1 MMVLRRSMDYP
12 QLLSAVRGRKVL
24 IWTCNTCARLCGGL
38 GGEESAKRLADRLS
52 EDGVNVVGVI
62 STSAS
67 CLEEKVIAKCD
78 SFEGRADLIISL
90 TCDVGSRLAAGVFGI
105 PAIDPLETLGPGHL
119 DRNGMPVLRDGS
131 VVMMG
136 TDPLV

>member
-1 MMVLRRSMDYP
+1 M
-12 QLLSAVRGRKVL
+12 
-24 IWTCNTCARLCGGL
+24 
-38 GGEESAKRLADRLS
+38 ADRLS

-78 SFEGRADLIISL
+78 SFDGHADLIISL
-90 TCDVGSRLAAGVFGI
+90 TCDVGSCLAAGVFCI